1 LFVSSSRID
10 SGATRVQAVIALSYE
25 GGMPIQILEPTVAAQ
40 IAAGEVVERPASVVK
55 ELIENAIDAGARR
68 IAVEARGGGLRELRI
83 QDDGCGIA
91 ADEVEVAFQRHATS
105 KLRSADDLWSLATL
119 GFRGEALPSIASVA
133 QVVCTTRTG
142 HEEVGVELRI
152 AGGEIQSR
160 TAVGAQRGTTF
171 SIRNLFYNVPVRRD
185 FLRSEATEA
194 NAIAMIVTQ
203 YALAYPE
210 IRFSL
215 LLDGRQALQT
225 SGAGDLRDALVELYG
240 LDVARQ
246 LLPVA
251 AVFGE
256 GPAEVQVNGLISPPG
271 ITRGSR
277 GYLSIFVNRRAIQPR
292 GQIVFVIEEAYHT
305 LLMKG
310 RHPLAV
316 IDLRVH
322 PAAVDINIHPTKS
335 EVKFRD
341 ATRVFG
347 ALGRAIRDALIDGAG
362 VHPWETAQPPIE
374 AAQRRFDLRSLGG
387 RFDQEPGDQ
396 AIERAGAG
404 PLWGVEHTEL
414 LSRSVGDAADQPA
427 PAEGFASTGNILP
440 ASKLPPLRI
449 IGQVAGS
456 YVIAEAPEGLY
467 VIDQHAAHERITYER
482 LLAQRGR
489 GPIEAQGLLTPQT
502 VEAPAAAQQILLEH
516 ADELREWGFEIE
528 DFGAS
533 VRVRAIPATL
543 APGDLGPALLDVAD
557 RLMGRGGAT
566 PEDWRER
573 MLTTLACHTAVRAGQ
588 TLSFAELRELIIQL
602 GNCAAPRTCPHG
614 RPTMMLLSTQALE
627 RQFGRT
633 K

>member
-1 LFVSSSRID
+1 
-10 SGATRVQAVIALSYE
+10 
-25 GGMPIQILEPTVAAQ
+25 MPIQILEPTVAAQ

-55 ELIENAIDAGARR
+55 ELLENAIDAGAQR
-68 IAVEARGGGLRELRI
+68 IAVEARGGGLRELKI
-83 QDDGCGIA
+83 QDDGCGIPV
-91 ADEVEVAFQRHATS
+91 DEVEVAFQRHATS
-105 KLRSADDLWSLATL
+105 KLRAADDLWSLATL

-133 QVVCTTRTG
+133 QVVCTTRAA
-142 HEEVGVELRI
+142 HEALGVELRV

-160 TAVGAQRGTTF
+160 AAVGAQRGTTF
-171 SIRNLFYNVPVRRD
+171 SVRNLFYNVPVRRD

-194 NAIAMIVTQ
+194 NAIAAIVTQ

-225 SGAGDLRDALVELYG
+225 SGAGDLREALVELYG

-256 GPAEVQVNGLISPPG
+256 GPTEVQVSGLISPPG

-277 GYLSIFVNRRAIQPR
+277 GYLSLFVNRRAIQPR
-292 GQIVFVIEEAYHT
+292 GQIAFVIEEAYHT

-322 PAAVDINIHPTKS
+322 PGAVDINIHPTKS

-341 ATRVFG
+341 SARVFG
-347 ALGRAIRDALIDGAG
+347 ALGRAVRDALIEGAG
-362 VHPWETAQPPIE
+362 VNPWDTATPTTET
-374 AAQRRFDLRSLGG
+374 AQRRFDLRSLGG
-387 RFDQEPGDQ
+387 RFDQEPG
-396 AIERAGAG
+396 EREIGRGGGTAA
-404 PLWGVEHTEL
+404 LWGPSAPGSWGAEQAEL
-414 LSRSVGDAADQPA
+414 LSRQVGDRSEQPA
-427 PAEGFASTGNILP
+427 SDHGAGPGAFVSA
-440 ASKLPPLRI
+440 AKLPPLRI
-449 IGQVAGS
+449 VGQIAGS
-456 YVIAEAPEGLY
+456 YVVAEAPEGMY
-467 VIDQHAAHERITYER
+467 IIDQHAAHERITYER

-489 GPIEAQGLLTPQT
+489 GPIESQGLLTPQT
-502 VEAPAAAQQILLEH
+502 IEAPAAAQQTLVEH
-516 ADELREWGFEIE
+516 AQELREWGFEIE

-543 APGDLGPALLDVAD
+543 APGDLAAALLDVAD
-557 RLMGRGGAT
+557 HLMGRGGAT

-588 TLSFAELRELIIQL
+588 ALSFAELRELLVQL

-614 RPTMMLLSTQALE
+614 RPTMILLSTQALE
-627 RQFGRT
+627 RQFGRG